1 MSAEAIF
8 VIMVGFLLL
17 SMFVGNWVFVSLG
30 LAGIVGLFLMNP
42 AQLNMVAVQV
52 WGTLN
57 SPTLSAGPLFIFMG
71 EIILRS
77 GVSTQTYLGLSK
89 ILASLPGGLLHTN
102 VMSCAMFAAISG
114 SSVATAATI
123 GTVAIPD
130 QKARGYN
137 RRLLLGSIA
146 GAGSLGILIP
156 PSINMI
162 IYGAWVEASIG
173 RLFAGGV
180 IPGIIMAL
188 LFSSYIAIRVSMKPS
203 LAPSLP
209 STWREKLARLKDL
222 APIAVLIVFIFYGI
236 FSGIMTPTETA
247 ALSGAAALVIAAAL
261 GRFSWR
267 LVYESAVS
275 ALGVSCMILLIMG
288 SASIMAY
295 AMTVGGVPSRMV
307 EWVAKSGLSE
317 LQVLLIIYVIYLL
330 LGCIMEGISMMMVT
344 LPFVLPILLALK
356 IDLVWFGIVLIVL
369 TEMGMLT
376 PPLGVTLYVALG
388 LDKEAKFED
397 AVIGIMPYLCVQGV
411 VLALLTAY
419 PNLALFLPNLFFGR
433 H

>member
-8 VIMVGFLLL
+8 VIMIGFLMLA
-17 SMFVGNWVFVSLG
+17 MFVGNWVFVSLG
-30 LAGIVGLFLMNP
+30 LTGILGLFLMNP

-57 SPTLSAGPLFIFMG
+57 SPTLSAGPLFLFMG

-89 ILASLPGGLLHTN
+89 ILAALPGGLLHTN
-102 VMSCAMFAAISG
+102 VVSCAMFAAISG

-130 QKARGYN
+130 QKALGYN

-188 LFSSYIAIRVSMKPS
+188 LFSIYLAIRVSMNPS

-209 STWREKLARLKDL
+209 STWREKLVSLKDL
-222 APIAVLIVFIFYGI
+222 VPISVLIVFIFYGI

-247 ALSGAAALVIAAAL
+247 ALGAAAAVVIAAAL

-267 LVYESAVS
+267 LVYDSAVS
-275 ALGVSCMILLIMG
+275 ALGVSSMILLIMG
-288 SASIMAY
+288 SASIAAY
-295 AMTVGGVPSRMV
+295 AMTVGGMPSRMV
-307 EWVAKSGLSE
+307 EWVAKSGLSNQ
-317 LQVLLIIYVIYLL
+317 QVLLIIYLIYLL

-397 AVIGIMPYLCVQGV
+397 AVRGIVPFLFLQGV

-419 PNLALFLPNLFFGR
+419 PNLALFLPNLFFGPQ
-433 H
+433 